1 MTRRVGD
8 TERRP
13 RLNPNARDV
22 FFMRVESIVISEFS
36 LCSWNEPSPSEP
48 RLSGGG
54 EREEKRRGRRTDE
67 LTVGWTIG
75 KINDGSQLMGG
86 SSWNCNVGGKM
97 EGGTEYVFHL

>member
-36 LCSWNEPSPSEP
+36 LCSWNEPSASEP
-48 RLSGGG
+48 RLSGGEKKGKRKDG
-54 EREEKRRGRRTDE
+54 EEERM
-67 LTVGWTIG
+67 
-75 KINDGSQLMGG
+75 N
-86 SSWNCNVGGKM
+86 
-97 EGGTEYVFHL
+97 